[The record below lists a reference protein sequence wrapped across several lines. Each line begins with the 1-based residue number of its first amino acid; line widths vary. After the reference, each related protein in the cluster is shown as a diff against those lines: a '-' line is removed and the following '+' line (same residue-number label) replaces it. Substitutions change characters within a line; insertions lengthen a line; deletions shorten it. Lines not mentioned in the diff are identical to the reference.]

1 MKQTLINRYLA
12 GETTISEERELKQL
26 LLDIPAAQHS
36 KAERSILELLS
47 FSESEE
53 VEEDIFAV
61 DYTEE
66 YDKHVRPSRPI
77 RLWPWLAAACVA
89 ALLIVFLAPPREEAK
104 LVAKVTQP
112 VVVKENTKDSV
123 KIEKTQKPITEE
135 KHIAQ
140 TAKSKATN
148 TQPKRNAK
156 ASSAEPV
163 VTTNDFAMAE
173 DITATEVSTEDIQS
187 VSDEMMEEFYANSA
201 NIQRRGQELIYR
213 VSMNSSLPS
222 NNNQYTNL

>member
-1 MKQTLINRYLA
+1 MKSLIIMKQKDIEILIRKYLNGDTTPEEEKTLALEVSRDDAPQEWKIIAEML
-12 GETTISEERELKQL
+12 GELTIDEALYDKMM
-26 LLDIPAAQHS
+26 
-36 KAERSILELLS
+36 AERNKKPRIIK
-47 FSESEE
+47 F
-53 VEEDIFAV
+53 
-61 DYTEE
+61 
-66 YDKHVRPSRPI
+66 
-77 RLWPWLAAACVA
+77 WPWVAAACVA

>member
-1 MKQTLINRYLA
+1 MISLIIMKQKDIEILIQKYLN
-12 GETTISEERELKQL
+12 GETTPEEEKALALEVSRDDAPQEWKIIAEMLGELTVDEALYDKMM
-26 LLDIPAAQHS
+26 
-36 KAERSILELLS
+36 AERNKKPRIIK
-47 FSESEE
+47 F
-53 VEEDIFAV
+53 
-61 DYTEE
+61 
-66 YDKHVRPSRPI
+66 
-77 RLWPWLAAACVA
+77 WPWVAAACVA

-112 VVVKENTKDSV
+112 VVVKDNTKDSV

>member
-1 MKQTLINRYLA
+1 MTHKEVEILIQKYLN
-12 GETTISEERELKQL
+12 GETTPEEEKTLAIEVSRDDAPAEWAIIAEMLGELTIDEALYDKMM
-26 LLDIPAAQHS
+26 
-36 KAERSILELLS
+36 AERNTKPRVIK
-47 FSESEE
+47 F
-53 VEEDIFAV
+53 
-61 DYTEE
+61 
-66 YDKHVRPSRPI
+66 
-77 RLWPWLAAACVA
+77 WPWLAAACVA

-173 DITATEVSTEDIQS
+173 YITATEVSTEDIQS